1 MEPDDPVV
9 READPEV
16 QVRAFIDQHRQML
29 RASLD
34 GLTEQEARAAL
45 VPSLTTL
52 LGLVKHAAFVERVW
66 FGEAVTGS
74 PRSALGIPE
83 TVEES
88 FELTSEDT
96 IASVLAEHAAAVARS
111 RAAVAG
117 MSGDAVLPGNRR
129 GPLPLRWVHLH
140 VLRELAQHCG
150 HADILREQV
159 LAARD

>member
-29 RASLD
+29 RTSLD